1 MTVIET
7 KRRGRPRDPSRDRM
21 ILKAARDVMARRGFT
36 GATMEEIATT
46 AGVGKDTLYRR
57 WPSKDR
63 LAIDLVEAMAGEA
76 VGPVPL
82 DPDPRFNLFTFL
94 KDIVRFNRTTDF
106 GPLIAGIVGE
116 AARNDDLAE
125 SFRTFWRHRRA
136 LAAELVIDVIGSDAT
151 AEAVDRI
158 LDRLLA
164 PIYYRLLLTGDDITD
179 EYLWDLVASLPWSAE
194 PE

>member
-1 MTVIET
+1 
-7 KRRGRPRDPSRDRM
+7 M
-21 ILKAARDVMARRGFT
+21 ILNAARDVMARRGFT
-36 GATMEEIATT
+36 GATMEEIAAT

-57 WPSKDR
+57 WSSKEK
-63 LAIDLVEAMAGEA
+63 LAIDLVATMAGEA

-116 AARNDDLAE
+116 AARNDELAD
-125 SFRTFWRHRRA
+125 SFHMFWRHRRA
-136 LAAELVIDVIGSDAT
+136 LAAELVTDVIGSDAT
-151 AEAVDRI
+151 PEVVDRI

-179 EYLWDLVASLPWSAE
+179 EYLWDLVASLPWSNE
-194 PE
+194 PG

>member
-1 MTVIET
+1 
-7 KRRGRPRDPSRDRM
+7 M
-21 ILKAARDVMARRGFT
+21 ILTAARDVMARRGFT

-57 WPSKDR
+57 WSSKEQ
-63 LAIDLVEAMAGEA
+63 LVIDLVQTMAGEA

-116 AARNDDLAE
+116 AARNVELAD
-125 SFRTFWRHRRA
+125 SFHAFWRHRRA
-136 LAAELVIDVIGSDAT
+136 LAAELVADVIGPEAP
-151 AEAVDRI
+151 AEVLDHM

-164 PIYYRLLLTGDDITD
+164 PSYYRLLLTGDDISD
-179 EYLWDLVASLPWSAE
+179 EYLWDLVASIPWSTE

>member
-1 MTVIET
+1 
-7 KRRGRPRDPSRDRM
+7 M
-21 ILKAARDVMARRGFT
+21 ILNAARQVMARRGFT
-36 GATMEEIATT
+36 GATMEEIAAT

-57 WPSKDR
+57 WSSKER
-63 LAIDLVEAMAGEA
+63 LAIDLVETMAGEA

-106 GPLIAGIVGE
+106 GPLVAGIVGE
-116 AARNDDLAE
+116 AARNDQLAE
-125 SFRTFWRHRRA
+125 CFHTFWRHRRA
-136 LAAELVIDVIGSDAT
+136 LAAELVIDVIGPDAS
-151 AEAVDRI
+151 ADVVDGI

-179 EYLWDLVASLPWSAE
+179 QYLWDLVASIPWSDDPA
-194 PE
+194 